1 MSREFFNTRA
11 STWDERVAE
20 KDTSRLAAMAGC
32 IDIKPGDTML
42 DVGTGTGVF
51 VPFFLDKIGS
61 KGRLV
66 CLDYAEKMLE
76 IARSKRFGG
85 NISFICADIE
95 DSGLPGDSFDAV
107 VCYSVFPHFRDKSR
121 ALGEI
126 YRVLKPNCPLF
137 ICHTS
142 SRQAINEI
150 HRGLPEICDHVFPEN
165 DVTQRML
172 AAAGFEDISI
182 SDGRDSYFISA
193 RKPGNS

>member
-1 MSREFFNTRA
+1 MSRDYFNDRA
-11 STWDERVAE
+11 STWDEKVAE
-20 KDTSRLAAMAGC
+20 KDTDKLAAMLAS
-32 IDIKPGDTML
+32 IDMKPGNIVL

-51 VPFFLDKIGS
+51 VPFLLEKIGG

-66 CLDYAEKMLE
+66 CLDYAEKMLG
-76 IARSKRFGG
+76 IARSKGFQG

-95 DSGLPGDSFDAV
+95 NSGLPGDSFDAV
-107 VCYSVFPHFRDKSR
+107 VCYSSFPHFGDKPR

-126 YRVLKPNCPLF
+126 YRVLKRTGGLF

-142 SRQAINEI
+142 GRKAINEI
-150 HRGLPEICDHVFPEN
+150 HRSLPEVCGHVFPEN
-165 DVTQRML
+165 EATRRML

-193 RKPGNS
+193 RKPGTP